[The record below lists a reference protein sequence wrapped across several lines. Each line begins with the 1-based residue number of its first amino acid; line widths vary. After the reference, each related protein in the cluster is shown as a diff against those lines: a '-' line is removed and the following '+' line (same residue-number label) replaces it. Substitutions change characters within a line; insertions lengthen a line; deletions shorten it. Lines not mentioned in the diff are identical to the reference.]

1 MKDNR
6 NFILIA
12 PSNKAAY
19 ELIQNLVPLLEY
31 ASYTAYVISPNEDSA
46 DSLLELGVG
55 VIEVPQCKNSSN
67 LFASVRYILSLR
79 KVLRRLNPDAV
90 LGYTT
95 NPAVYGSIAARMCGV
110 RSISLLIDEM
120 DHIPFF
126 HKLGYRS
133 AQNIIFDDYNNRYV
147 SELFDLIKRDAAWVI
162 NGCGLNSEKRWTT
175 DYCEQL
181 CDAMNLKN

>member
-1 MKDNR
+1 MNDNS

-46 DSLLELGVG
+46 DRLLELGVK
-55 VIEVPQCKNSSN
+55 VIGVPQCKNSYN
-67 LFASVRYILSLR
+67 LFTAARYILTLR
-79 KVLRRLNPDAV
+79 RVLRRLNPDSV

-95 NPAVYGSIAARMCGV
+95 NPAAYGAIAARICGV
-110 RSISLLIDEM
+110 RSISLLIDKM

-126 HKLGYRS
+126 HKLGYLS
-133 AQNIIFDDYNNRYV
+133 AHNIIFDDYNNRYV
-147 SELFDLIKRDAAWVI
+147 SELFDLVKRDTAWVI
-162 NGCGLNSEKRWTT
+162 NGCGLKSEKRWTT

-181 CDAMNLKN
+181 YDAMNLYV